1 MMKKSSILSVVV
13 MFFFLQNFSQETERV
28 LPIIPK
34 PTELILLK
42 GNFKLSSTTQIVLQ
56 TATSCKNEAELL
68 NTYLQKHYGFKLS
81 IVAKPNTNH
90 NYIEFKNA
98 DWQANAKE
106 HYELDIN
113 EQKISILAVA
123 NCAGNFY
130 ALQTLIQTLPIA
142 SKQLLLLP
150 CLHIKDEPRFK
161 WRGMHLDVCRHF
173 FPKEFIKKY
182 IDLLA
187 LYKMNTFHWHLTEDQ
202 AWRIEIK
209 KYPRLTQ
216 VGAWR
221 KGSMLGAYK
230 DQKFDTIP
238 YGGFYSQ
245 EDIKEIVAYAE
256 KKYIT
261 IVPEIEMPGHSVAA
275 ITSYP
280 WLSCRGKQI
289 DVERGWG
296 VFEDVFCTKDSTFT
310 FLENVLDEV
319 MDLFPSP
326 YIHIGGDEC
335 PKTRWKTCS
344 QCQSIITKEH
354 LKDEHELQSYFIK
367 RIEKHVNAKGR
378 QIIGWDEILE
388 GGLAPNAAVMSW
400 RGIDGGIAAA
410 KQKHHVVMSPGTHCY
425 FDHYQSSP
433 TDEPLAIG
441 GFTPLEKVYAFEPVP
456 AELSKEEESYI
467 LGAQAN
473 VWTEYILNE
482 KHVEYMAMPRMAAL
496 AEVLWTPKELKNET
510 NFLGRLQKHF
520 LLLDQLDVNYA
531 KALYNVKYTITPNKN
546 THRLELDLNANS
558 FLGSVYYT
566 LDGSMPTMNS
576 LKYLA
581 PIELKTNTTVK
592 AGLFKNNEL
601 KGRVSSREYNINKAT
616 NKLVTFQTPPSKYYN
631 TGGAFTLVNSVVA
644 TLPRVNDQWL
654 GWSGQDI
661 ETVVDLGKEEDI
673 QLIQIGF
680 LNEELNWIYLP
691 QSVEF
696 FISNDGIQYSSIQKQ
711 FTKEFKDER
720 FAEISFIPKKARYVK
735 IKAKTFGKIESGKP
749 GAGEDAW
756 LFCDEIIIN

>member
-1 MMKKSSILSVVV
+1 
-13 MFFFLQNFSQETERV
+13 
-28 LPIIPK
+28 
-34 PTELILLK
+34 
-42 GNFKLSSTTQIVLQ
+42 
-56 TATSCKNEAELL
+56 
-68 NTYLQKHYGFKLS
+68 
-81 IVAKPNTNH
+81 
-90 NYIEFKNA
+90 
-98 DWQANAKE
+98 
-106 HYELDIN
+106 
-113 EQKISILAVA
+113 
-123 NCAGNFY
+123 
-130 ALQTLIQTLPIA
+130 
-142 SKQLLLLP
+142 
-150 CLHIKDEPRFK
+150 
-161 WRGMHLDVCRHF
+161 
-173 FPKEFIKKY
+173 
-182 IDLLA
+182 
-187 LYKMNTFHWHLTEDQ
+187 
-202 AWRIEIK
+202 
-209 KYPRLTQ
+209 
-216 VGAWR
+216 
-221 KGSMLGAYK
+221 
-230 DQKFDTIP
+230 
-238 YGGFYSQ
+238 
-245 EDIKEIVAYAE
+245 
-256 KKYIT
+256 
-261 IVPEIEMPGHSVAA
+261 
-275 ITSYP
+275 
-280 WLSCRGKQI
+280 
-289 DVERGWG
+289 
-296 VFEDVFCTKDSTFT
+296 
-310 FLENVLDEV
+310 
-319 MDLFPSP
+319 
-326 YIHIGGDEC
+326 
-335 PKTRWKTCS
+335 
-344 QCQSIITKEH
+344 
-354 LKDEHELQSYFIK
+354 
-367 RIEKHVNAKGR
+367 
-378 QIIGWDEILE
+378 
-388 GGLAPNAAVMSW
+388 
-400 RGIDGGIAAA
+400 
-410 KQKHHVVMSPGTHCY
+410 MSPGTHCY

-510 NFLGRLQKHF
+510 NFLERLQKHF

-546 THRLELDLNANS
+546 TQRLELDLNANS

-576 LKYLA
+576 LKYLV

-661 ETVVDLGKEEDI
+661 EAVVDLGKEEDI

-720 FAEISFIPKKARYVK
+720 FAEISFISKKARYVK